1 MNDRSA
7 PAVRLDTVSKRLGW
21 TWALRAIQLRVDRG
35 SSVAVIGP
43 NGAGKTTLLRVLATL
58 LKPTSGTGAVLGI
71 PLRDGAEAIRARVG
85 LLSSRGHLYG
95 DLSALENLRFAAW
108 MGGVSVDEA
117 RLRAA
122 LAKVG
127 LDQVSEQRAREFSS
141 GMQKRLAFAT
151 LLMRRLDL
159 VLLDEPY
166 ANLDSD
172 GIRMVDDFVDEW
184 RAGGGTVLLA
194 THRRGLAV
202 RKADRVAVL
211 QAGCLHRYCRPEE
224 LEPADL
230 DPQAEPA
237 TPPVLPAG

>member
-1 MNDRSA
+1 MIQ
-7 PAVRLDTVSKRLGW
+7 PAVGGVGDRAIELAAVSKRLGW
-21 TWALRAIQLRVDRG
+21 TWALREIDLEIERG
-35 SSVAVIGP
+35 SSVVLIGP
-43 NGAGKTTLLRVLATL
+43 NGAGKTTLLRLIATL
-58 LKPTSGTGAVLGI
+58 LKPTAGTGEVLGFS
-71 PLRDGAEAIRARVG
+71 LGGGADAIRRCTG
-85 LLSSRGHLYG
+85 LLSARGHLYG

-108 MGGVSVDEA
+108 MAGVRVDRP
-117 RLRAA
+117 RLRDA

-151 LLMRRLDL
+151 LLTRRLDL

-166 ANLDSD
+166 ASLDSD

-211 QAGCLHRYCRPEE
+211 QAGRLHRYCAPEK

-230 DPQAEPA
+230 DPEPG
-237 TPPVLPAG
+237 LPAR